1 MVNPTT
7 TLLWDHLE
15 YLPLA
20 NHLAEEDLILLL
32 TPVIEPPGETPPSQD
47 PFEPL
52 GRAIA
57 TQHPLVRHVPYT
69 KNGGITDAHKVFIER
84 CKAIIFVITGP
95 PSAKGPSQASLA
107 ATAFRIGDDRPQ
119 IILACCDFCAHNLQA
134 ESFPTV
140 IQATSLS
147 PPSLIEAAS
156 FLFRSHASLS
166 PPQALPKVPI
176 QFWSPNRD
184 LPAITSLWRACLP
197 ACFHLPQHVLAP
209 LLRRDGYAM
218 HLTVRDPHSDALIAF
233 CATYTT
239 YPSTLTSNLLGSLAL
254 LLVHPDHRRRGIGTA
269 LHDVALAQLRRT
281 PGVEALLLG
290 SAFPR
295 LLAGVPI
302 DAGSKDWFAER
313 GWRDSGPAS
322 EVSDWTVSFD
332 GAPPHSSPVVPGLDF
347 RPCDEGDLGR
357 VVAFAEQGDGGIRQG
372 KRSGYGEQFSRL
384 EGTTHVEDVMVGYQG
399 RDVVAAAVLYVPR
412 DGSPA
417 AGDVPWARTLGEDV
431 GGLTCVCVTSEKGRS
446 SPVSASHPTTRR
458 KSADGP
464 PEATSGVDTV
474 LLVSLM
480 GACMDRLAQRGM
492 KHMYVDGLRGGD
504 ESMQKLGK
512 SPSPLSFLSSLMADG
527 GN

>member
-1 MVNPTT
+1 
-7 TLLWDHLE
+7 
-15 YLPLA
+15 
-20 NHLAEEDLILLL
+20 
-32 TPVIEPPGETPPSQD
+32 
-47 PFEPL
+47 
-52 GRAIA
+52 
-57 TQHPLVRHVPYT
+57 
-69 KNGGITDAHKVFIER
+69 
-84 CKAIIFVITGP
+84 
-95 PSAKGPSQASLA
+95 
-107 ATAFRIGDDRPQ
+107 
-119 IILACCDFCAHNLQA
+119 
-134 ESFPTV
+134 
-140 IQATSLS
+140 
-147 PPSLIEAAS
+147 
-156 FLFRSHASLS
+156 
-166 PPQALPKVPI
+166 
-176 QFWSPNRD
+176 
-184 LPAITSLWRACLP
+184 
-197 ACFHLPQHVLAP
+197 
-209 LLRRDGYAM
+209 
-218 HLTVRDPHSDALIAF
+218 IAF

-254 LLVHPDHRRRGIGTA
+254 LLVHPHHRRRGIGTA

-295 LLAGVPI
+295 LFAGVPI
-302 DAGSKDWFAER
+302 DAGSKDWFAKR

-372 KRSGYGEQFSRL
+372 KRPGYGEQFSRL
-384 EGTTHVEDVMVGYQG
+384 EGTTHVEDVVVGYQG

-431 GGLTCVCVTSEKGRS
+431 GGLTCVCVTSEEGRS

-458 KSADGP
+458 KRADGAP
-464 PEATSGVDTV
+464 GTTSGVDTV

-527 GN
+527 GD